1 MSGTILLAIPDLIF
15 GVRIADTARAL
26 GYTPVDVAAARLK
39 DAITPDVV
47 LVVLDTGQPHDWAAT
62 VRALKAD
69 PATAKIPVLAY
80 GSHVDVTASRTAVAA
95 GVDRLVTRGKLMA
108 ELPQLIERT
117 ARPLPEAGEQR

>member
-15 GVRIADTARAL
+15 GVRITDATRAL
-26 GYTPVDVAAARLK
+26 GYTPVDVAAARLQ

-47 LVVLDTGQPHDWAAT
+47 LIVLDTGQRDDWTAT

-80 GSHVDVTASRTAVAA
+80 GSHVDVAASRAAVAA

-117 ARPLPEAGEQR
+117 ARPLPEAGERR